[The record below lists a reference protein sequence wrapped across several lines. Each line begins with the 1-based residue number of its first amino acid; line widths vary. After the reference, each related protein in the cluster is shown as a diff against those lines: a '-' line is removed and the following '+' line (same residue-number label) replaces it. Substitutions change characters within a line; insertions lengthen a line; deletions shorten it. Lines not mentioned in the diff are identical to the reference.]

1 MEHENNRLGD
11 VVQTTTTTFVTQCYE
26 IYDAPSLG
34 EMVKTNGEYP
44 TYGVVHEVS
53 TQGIDPSRKP
63 IARGQREIREED
75 VYTNNPQLRY
85 LLRTDFHTTI
95 MGYKN
100 GSEIMYH
107 LPPLPPPIY
116 SFVYRCSD
124 EDVRILTSNPSMLRT
139 LTNSNIVAIEEVIA
153 ALLRSVCK
161 LHSNPDDFLTEMG
174 LHLASSLPGDF
185 KKVESILKRVQ
196 NA

>member
-1 MEHENNRLGD
+1 MEYENKRLGD

-26 IYDAPSLG
+26 IYNAPPLG
-34 EMVKTNGEYP
+34 EIVKTDGEYP

-75 VYTNNPQLRY
+75 VYANNPQLKY

-95 MGYKN
+95 IGYKS
-100 GSEIMYH
+100 GSDMMYH

-124 EDVRILTSNPSMLRT
+124 EDTRTVISNPLMLRT
-139 LTNSNIVAIEEVIA
+139 LTNSNMIAIEEVIA
-153 ALLRSVCK
+153 ALLRSACK
-161 LHSNPDDFLTEMG
+161 LQSNPDDFLTEMG

-185 KKVESILKRVQ
+185 KKVESILKRVK
-196 NA
+196 ND